1 MSSSITS
8 VAEFSQRLEFAM
20 RDVDQLAAV
29 DADPMIGSI
38 QRQLRFVKQWTHGG
52 TRPAQQDLDNLSF
65 GQMASRAVHDTDA
78 RLANELY
85 ELSSCLIFWPSTQPV
100 RA

>member
-8 VAEFSQRLEFAM
+8 VAEFSQRLETAM

-38 QRQLRFVKQWTHGG
+38 QRQTSVREAMDAGRHTTG
-52 TRPAQQDLDNLSF
+52 TKGLGQAVIRPDGKSS
-65 GQMASRAVHDTDA
+65 GSRY
-78 RLANELY
+78 R
-85 ELSSCLIFWPSTQPV
+85 
-100 RA
+100 RATSNRVL